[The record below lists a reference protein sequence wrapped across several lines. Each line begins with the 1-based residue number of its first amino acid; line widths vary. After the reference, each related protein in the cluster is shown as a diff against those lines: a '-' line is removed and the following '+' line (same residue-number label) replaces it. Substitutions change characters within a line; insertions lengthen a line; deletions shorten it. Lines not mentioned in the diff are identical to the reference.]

1 MLKNIFKK
9 TAIEQPEIE
18 AIIML
23 KFINKFKKNLSE
35 ISPKNILEFVIYL
48 MQKVDKYEITGE
60 TKKEVV
66 LSLIKKII
74 STYKDSIKNMN
85 HIEKFINIISPS
97 LIDII
102 ISLDKKEM
110 YIKIKNECKN
120 CMCV

>member
-120 CMCV
+120 CMWV